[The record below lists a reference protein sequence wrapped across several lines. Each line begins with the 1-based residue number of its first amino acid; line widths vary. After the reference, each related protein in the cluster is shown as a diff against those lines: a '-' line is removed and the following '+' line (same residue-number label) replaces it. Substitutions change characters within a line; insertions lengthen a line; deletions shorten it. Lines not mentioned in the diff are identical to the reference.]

1 MAYEDG
7 FFLEFRNFKIIT
19 ASSRK
24 KGLKEHQRHVKCSP
38 TSTATPRKW
47 ERARCKHCGKS
58 FHSSNSLR
66 VHVSTQH
73 PTEYRKSPNSVK
85 AHRSPVKRSG
95 STKTGH
101 ASSAPRHDTAGRS
114 TSPQV
119 ASRKPVSHSP
129 ASRAEK
135 LKTDLDVEAMIRKS
149 PDPATSRRIWETALR
164 QQLQKDKTQSARR
177 HAAP

>member
-1 MAYEDG
+1 MPTRKSKRDAQCEHCKR
-7 FFLEFRNFKIIT
+7 FFT
-19 ASSRK
+19 K

-95 STKTGH
+95 STKTGR

-119 ASRKPVSHSP
+119 VSRKPAGHSS

-135 LKTDLDVEAMIRKS
+135 LKTDLDVEAMIRKR
-149 PDPATSRRIWETALR
+149 PDPGTSRRIWETVLR
-164 QQLQKDKTQSARR
+164 QQQLQKDKTQSARR

>member
-1 MAYEDG
+1 MPTRKSKRDAQCEHCKR
-7 FFLEFRNFKIIT
+7 FFT
-19 ASSRK
+19 K

-47 ERARCKHCGKS
+47 ERARCKHCGKI

-73 PTEYRKSPNSVK
+73 PTEYRKSPKSVK

-95 STKTGH
+95 STKTG
-101 ASSAPRHDTAGRS
+101 S

-149 PDPATSRRIWETALR
+149 SDPATSRRIGETVLR
-164 QQLQKDKTQSARR
+164 QQQLQKDKTQNARR

>member
-1 MAYEDG
+1 MPTRKSKCDAQCEHCKR
-7 FFLEFRNFKIIT
+7 FFT
-19 ASSRK
+19 K
-24 KGLKEHQRHVKCSP
+24 KGLKEHQRHAKCSP

-47 ERARCKHCGKS
+47 ERACCKHCGKS

-95 STKTGH
+95 STE
-101 ASSAPRHDTAGRS
+101 HDTAGRS

-149 PDPATSRRIWETALR
+149 PDPATSRRIWETVLR
-164 QQLQKDKTQSARR
+164 QQQLQKDRTQSARR

>member
-1 MAYEDG
+1 M
-7 FFLEFRNFKIIT
+7 RN
-19 ASSRK
+19 ARP
-24 KGLKEHQRHVKCSP
+24 HRR
-38 TSTATPRKW
+38 PR
-47 ERARCKHCGKS
+47 RANGS
-58 FHSSNSLR
+58 APVISIAETGFHSSNSLR

-95 STKTGH
+95 STKTGR

-149 PDPATSRRIWETALR
+149 PDPATSRRIWETVLR
-164 QQLQKDKTQSARR
+164 QQQLQKDRTQSARR

>member
-1 MAYEDG
+1 MPTRKSKRDAQCEHCKR
-7 FFLEFRNFKIIT
+7 FFT
-19 ASSRK
+19 K

-47 ERARCKHCGKS
+47 ERARCKHCGKG

-95 STKTGH
+95 STKTGR
-101 ASSAPRHDTAGRS
+101 AS
-114 TSPQV
+114 
-119 ASRKPVSHSP
+119 SRKPVSHSP

-149 PDPATSRRIWETALR
+149 PDPATSRRIWETVLR
-164 QQLQKDKTQSARR
+164 QQQLQKDKPQSARR

>member
-1 MAYEDG
+1 MP
-7 FFLEFRNFKIIT
+7 T
-19 ASSRK
+19 RK
-24 KGLKEHQRHVKCSP
+24 SKRDAQREHCTRFCTKTKALKEHQRHVKCSP

-66 VHVSTQH
+66 VHVSMQH
-73 PTEYRKSPNSVK
+73 PNEFRKSPNSVK

-95 STKTGH
+95 STKTGR

-114 TSPQV
+114 ASPQV

-149 PDPATSRRIWETALR
+149 PDPATSRWIWETVLR
-164 QQLQKDKTQSARR
+164 QQQLQKDRTQSARR

>member
-1 MAYEDG
+1 MPTRKSKRDAQCEHCKR
-7 FFLEFRNFKIIT
+7 FFT
-19 ASSRK
+19 K

-95 STKTGH
+95 STKTGR

-149 PDPATSRRIWETALR
+149 PDPATSRRIWETVLR
-164 QQLQKDKTQSARR
+164 QQQLQKDRTQSARR
-177 HAAP
+177 HVAP

>member
-1 MAYEDG
+1 MQTRRSKRDAQCEHCKR
-7 FFLEFRNFKIIT
+7 FFT
-19 ASSRK
+19 K

-85 AHRSPVKRSG
+85 AHRSPIKHNR
-95 STKTGH
+95 STKTGPPPP
-101 ASSAPRHDTAGRS
+101 APRRDAAGRS
-114 TSPQV
+114 TSLQV
-119 ASRKPVSHSP
+119 ASRKHVSHSP
-129 ASRAEK
+129 ASRTEK
-135 LKTDLDVEAMIRKS
+135 LKTDLDVEAMIRTS
-149 PDPATSRRIWETALR
+149 PDPATSRRIWETVLR
-164 QQLQKDKTQSARR
+164 QQQLQKDRTQSAKR

>member
-1 MAYEDG
+1 MPTRKSKRDAQCEHCKR
-7 FFLEFRNFKIIT
+7 FFT
-19 ASSRK
+19 K

-58 FHSSNSLR
+58 FHRSNSLR

-73 PTEYRKSPNSVK
+73 PTVYRKSPNRTK

-95 STKTGH
+95 PTKTGR
-101 ASSAPRHDTAGRS
+101 ASSTPRHDTAGRS

-119 ASRKPVSHSP
+119 ASQKPVSHSP
-129 ASRAEK
+129 
-135 LKTDLDVEAMIRKS
+135 IRKS
-149 PDPATSRRIWETALR
+149 PDPATSRRRWETVLR
-164 QQLQKDKTQSARR
+164 QQQLQKDRTQSARR
-177 HAAP
+177 HTAP